1 MREFSIYSVSLI
13 NVTIGVIYIVQLIRK
28 KSKPALAMWVFF
40 TIAVAMSLFTYLKD
54 GNFSFSDNILNSTDL
69 ILVATVSVSI
79 LIWGDHSTRFN
90 KFDIGCLVAV
100 LLIVLFW
107 VLTQNHWVTNM
118 LIQLILVIAYFP
130 VVRRMLKAS
139 QNTEPFS
146 VWILLMIAPVFSLL
160 SSKGFLASVYA
171 IRAIAC
177 TGLLLALMIRTEY
190 ISRKNK
196 DGVQ

>member
-1 MREFSIYSVSLI
+1 MREFSIYSVSII
-13 NVTIGVIYIVQLIRK
+13 NIIIGVIYVVQLIRK

-54 GNFSFSDNILNSTDL
+54 GSFSLTDNILNSTDL
-69 ILVATVSVSI
+69 LLVGTVSVAI
-79 LIWGDHSTRFN
+79 LIWGDHTTRFN
-90 KFDIGCLVAV
+90 RFDIGCLVAV

-177 TGLLLALMIRTEY
+177 TGLLLALMIRTEI
-190 ISRKNK
+190 ISRKKN
-196 DGVQ
+196 QQA

>member
-13 NVTIGVIYIVQLIRK
+13 NIVIGVIYIVQLIRK

-40 TIAVAMSLFTYLKD
+40 TIAVAMSLFTYFKE
-54 GNFSFSDNILNSTDL
+54 GNYSFTDNILNSTDL
-69 ILVATVSVSI
+69 ILVTAVSVAI
-79 LIWGDHSTRFN
+79 LIWGDRSTRFN
-90 KFDIGCLVAV
+90 RFDIGCLVAV
-100 LLIVLFW
+100 LMIVLFW

-139 QNTEPFS
+139 RNTEPFS
-146 VWILLMIAPVFSLL
+146 VWILLMIAPLFSLI

-171 IRAIAC
+171 IRAVAC

-190 ISRKNK
+190 INRKKN
-196 DGVQ
+196 